1 MLFKNKVKQ
10 TLLVALAVSMLAP
23 ASLFAKSANQEQLDR
38 IYGPESGYSA
48 IYKKPFQTLGP
59 ALYLWSSSFS
69 TTSSHQIKE
78 DITIPSDSVRSTI
91 YVNASSEKN
100 TGSNST
106 YEMHLEMYVPWSGW
120 ILQQTKSGEVGWQ
133 NEPFYF
139 YKVKAGETYRLRIKG
154 NVKGS
159 IDVFNQ

>member
-1 MLFKNKVKQ
+1 MFKNKVKQ

-23 ASLFAKSANQEQLDR
+23 ASLFAESANQAQSDR

-48 IYKKPFQTLGP
+48 TYKKPFQTLGP

-78 DITIPSDSVRSTI
+78 DITIPSDSVRDTI

-100 TGSNST
+100 TGDST
-106 YEMHLEMYVPWSGW
+106 NYEIQLERYVPWSGW
-120 ILQQTKSGEVGWQ
+120 IHQQTISGKIGWQ